1 VVFPGLDLY
10 GGGGGLRVGSVGL
23 LRRCLGRKLFW
34 LLWFP
39 LGGHVVGER
48 RGLVVVGMGEE
59 VVVLVSKVMLGNAKS
74 GSRLRGRNLLWVG
87 EGEEIPIWLSV
98 VVIIRV

>member
-1 VVFPGLDLY
+1 
-10 GGGGGLRVGSVGL
+10 
-23 LRRCLGRKLFW
+23 LFW